1 MFGIHSTL
9 NSGDIAMLRI
19 AQEALTFDDVL
30 LVPAHSQVLPHTA
43 DLQTRLTRKINLNVP
58 MVSASMDTVTEA
70 RLAIT
75 LAQEGGLGFIHKNMT
90 IAEQASN
97 VSQVKKYESGMI
109 QEPITLGPDMLVS
122 DALAVMKKYSI
133 SGVPITVGRKLVGI
147 LTNRDLRF
155 ETNIEQPVSAI
166 MTKENLVTAK
176 EGTTLEEAKKV
187 LQKHRIEKLPVVD
200 DSGNLCGLITI
211 KDIEKSITYPDA
223 TKDSYGRLLVGAASG
238 IGHAGIERVEAL
250 VGAGCDVAVI
260 DTAHG
265 HSKNVLESVKE
276 IRAKFQDL
284 TIVAGNVVTP
294 EATEALIKAGADV
307 VKVGVGS
314 GSICTTRII
323 SGVGVPQVSAVYKC
337 AQVAKKLG
345 KSVISDGG
353 SKFSGD
359 VVKALAVGANTVM
372 LGSMLAGCD
381 ESPGE
386 TLLYQGRTYKVY
398 RGMGSLGAMK
408 KGSKDRYFQES
419 VSDLDKLVPE
429 GIEGRVPYKGS
440 VSGIIHQIVGG
451 IKSGMGYCGAD
462 SVSSLQERA
471 SFVEI
476 SGAGLKESH
485 VHDVAIT
492 KEAPNYRLD

>member
-1 MFGIHSTL
+1 MKI
-9 NSGDIAMLRI
+9 
-19 AQEALTFDDVL
+19 EKALTFDDIL
-30 LVPAHSQVLPHTA
+30 LVPQHSEVVPTSISPRTHFA
-43 DLQTRLTRKINLNVP
+43 RNVYLNIP
-58 MVSASMDTVTEA
+58 LISAAMDTVTESKV
-70 RLAIT
+70 
-75 LAQEGGLGFIHKNMT
+75 AQVMAQIGGLGIIHKNLSV
-90 IAEQASN
+90 ESQAFE
-97 VSQVKKYESGMI
+97 VERVKKYESGMI

-122 DALAVMKKYSI
+122 DALAVMRKYSI
-133 SGVPITVGRKLVGI
+133 SGVPITVGRKLIGI

-155 ETNIEQPVSAI
+155 ETNVDQPISAI

-176 EGTTLEEAKKV
+176 EGTTLEEAKQV

-200 DSGNLCGLITI
+200 DKGNLCGLITI

-238 IGHAGIERVEAL
+238 IGQAGIERVEAL
-250 VGAGCDVAVI
+250 VASGCDVVVI

-265 HSKNVLESVKE
+265 HSKNVLDSVKE
-276 IRAKFQDL
+276 IRTKFQDL
-284 TIVAGNVVTP
+284 AIVAGNVVTP
-294 EATEALIKAGADV
+294 DATEALIHAGADV

-337 AQVAKKLG
+337 AQAAKKLG

>member
-1 MFGIHSTL
+1 VKI
-9 NSGDIAMLRI
+9 
-19 AQEALTFDDVL
+19 EKALTFDDIL
-30 LVPAHSQVLPHTA
+30 LVPQQSDVVPTE
-43 DLQTRLTRKINLNVP
+43 INPRTHFARDIYLNIP
-58 MVSASMDTVTEA
+58 LISAAMDTVTESKV
-70 RLAIT
+70 
-75 LAQEGGLGFIHKNMT
+75 AQRMAQIGGLGIIHKNLS
-90 IAEQASN
+90 IESQAFE
-97 VSQVKKYESGMI
+97 VERVKKYESGMI
-109 QEPITLGPDMLVS
+109 QEPITLGPDQLVS

-133 SGVPITVGRKLVGI
+133 SGVPITVEGKLVGI

-155 ETNIEQPVSAI
+155 ETNVEQRIADV
-166 MTKENLVTAK
+166 MTKENLVTTHK
-176 EGTTLEEAKKV
+176 GTTLEEAKKI

-200 DSGNLCGLITI
+200 DKGNLCGLITI
-211 KDIEKSITYPDA
+211 KDIEKSITYPMA
-223 TKDSYGRLLVGAASG
+223 TKDSLGRLLVGAASG
-238 IGHAGIERVEAL
+238 IGHKGIERVEAL
-250 VGAGCDVAVI
+250 VEAGVDDAVI

-265 HSKNVLESVKE
+265 HSKNVLNAVSE
-276 IRAKFQDL
+276 IRKKFKDL
-284 TIVAGNVVTP
+284 TIVGGNVVSP
-294 EATEALIKAGADV
+294 EATKALIEAGADV

-323 SGVGVPQVSAVYKC
+323 SGVGVPQVSAVHKC
-337 AQVAKKLG
+337 ALMAKKMG

-408 KGSKDRYFQES
+408 QGSKDRYFQDS

-462 SVSSLQERA
+462 SVQSLQEKA
-471 SFVEI
+471 EFVEI
-476 SGAGLKESH
+476 SSSGLKESH

-492 KEAPNYRLD
+492 KEAPNYRLN